1 LSKITSIFAHSFYA
15 IEALGIIDFKNND
28 FYAKC
33 RLYMNT
39 LVIGIAGG
47 SGSGKTTLT
56 RRLVEEFGDYIT
68 ILGHDEYYRRHDNMS
83 YEERSHLNYDHPA
96 AFETDLMCEHL
107 RLLKQG
113 IAVDCPVYDYT
124 IHNRS
129 DKTVRVKPNLVIII
143 EGILIFASEEL
154 CSLMDIKVFIEAD
167 ADLRLIR
174 RLIRDTEERARTMQS
189 VLSQYLNTVKPMHEL
204 YVEPSRK
211 NADLVI
217 PMWRENP
224 VALDMLIAR
233 VRSHILK
240 NTG

>member
-1 LSKITSIFAHSFYA
+1 
-15 IEALGIIDFKNND
+15 
-28 FYAKC
+28 
-33 RLYMNT
+33 MNT

>member
-1 LSKITSIFAHSFYA
+1 
-15 IEALGIIDFKNND
+15 
-28 FYAKC
+28 
-33 RLYMNT
+33 MNT
-39 LVIGIAGG
+39 LIIGIAGG

-56 RRLVEEFGDYIT
+56 RRLLDEFGDYIT
-68 ILGHDEYYRRHDNMS
+68 IMSHDDYYRSHDEMS
-83 YEERSHLNYDHPA
+83 YEERSHLNYDHPD

-113 IAVDCPVYDYT
+113 KTIDCPIYDYT
-124 IHNRS
+124 VHNRS
-129 DKTVRVKPNLVIII
+129 DKTRRINPNLVIII

-167 ADLRLIR
+167 ADLRFIR
-174 RLIRDTEERARTMQS
+174 RLIRDTQERARTQQS
-189 VLSQYLNTVKPMHEL
+189 VINQYLNTVKPMHEL

-217 PMWRENP
+217 PMLRENP
-224 VALDMLIAR
+224 VALDMLTAR

>member
-1 LSKITSIFAHSFYA
+1 MQPHGY
-15 IEALGIIDFKNND
+15 
-28 FYAKC
+28 
-33 RLYMNT
+33 
-39 LVIGIAGG
+39 
-47 SGSGKTTLT
+47 
-56 RRLVEEFGDYIT
+56 
-68 ILGHDEYYRRHDNMS
+68 
-83 YEERSHLNYDHPA
+83 
-96 AFETDLMCEHL
+96 
-107 RLLKQG
+107 QG
-113 IAVDCPVYDYT
+113 V
-124 IHNRS
+124 
-129 DKTVRVKPNLVIII
+129 
-143 EGILIFASEEL
+143 
-154 CSLMDIKVFIEAD
+154 IEAD

-240 NTG
+240 IQANKNKAGCNPKTGYLDKRNN

>member
-1 LSKITSIFAHSFYA
+1 
-15 IEALGIIDFKNND
+15 
-28 FYAKC
+28 
-33 RLYMNT
+33 MNT
-39 LVIGIAGG
+39 LIIGIGGG

-56 RRLVEEFGDYIT
+56 RRLTDEFGDYIT
-68 ILGHDEYYRRHDNMS
+68 IMSHDDYYRRHDEMS
-83 YEERSHLNYDHPA
+83 YEERSHLNYDHPD
-96 AFETDLMCEHL
+96 AFETDLMCQHL
-107 RLLKQG
+107 RILKQG
-113 IAVDCPVYDYT
+113 KPIDCPVYDYT
-124 IHNRS
+124 VHNRT
-129 DKTVRVKPNLVIII
+129 DKTIKVSPNLVIIV

-174 RLIRDTEERARTMQS
+174 RLIRDTQERARSLQS
-189 VLSQYLNTVKPMHEL
+189 VINQYLNTVKPMHEL

>member
-1 LSKITSIFAHSFYA
+1 
-15 IEALGIIDFKNND
+15 
-28 FYAKC
+28 
-33 RLYMNT
+33 MNT

-56 RRLVEEFGDYIT
+56 RRFVEEFGDYIT

-83 YEERSHLNYDHPA
+83 YEERSHLNYDSPA

-143 EGILIFASEEL
+143 EGYSFL
-154 CSLMDIKVFIEAD
+154 
-167 ADLRLIR
+167 
-174 RLIRDTEERARTMQS
+174 
-189 VLSQYLNTVKPMHEL
+189 P
-204 YVEPSRK
+204 
-211 NADLVI
+211 
-217 PMWRENP
+217 
-224 VALDMLIAR
+224 
-233 VRSHILK
+233 VRSFAASWISRCYR
-240 NTG
+240 GRC

>member
-1 LSKITSIFAHSFYA
+1 
-15 IEALGIIDFKNND
+15 
-28 FYAKC
+28 
-33 RLYMNT
+33 MNT
-39 LVIGIAGG
+39 LIIGIAGG

-56 RRLVEEFGDYIT
+56 RRLLDEFGDYIT
-68 ILGHDEYYRRHDNMS
+68 IMSHDDYYRRHDGMT
-83 YEERSHLNYDHPA
+83 YEERSHLNYDHPD

-113 IAVDCPVYDYT
+113 KTIDCPIYDYT
-124 IHNRS
+124 VHNRS
-129 DKTVRVKPNLVIII
+129 DKTRRINPNLVIII

-167 ADLRLIR
+167 ADLRFIR
-174 RLIRDTEERARTMQS
+174 RLIRDTQERARTQQS
-189 VLSQYLNTVKPMHEL
+189 VINQYLNTVKPMHEL

-217 PMWRENP
+217 PMLRENP
-224 VALDMLIAR
+224 VALDMLTAR

>member
-1 LSKITSIFAHSFYA
+1 
-15 IEALGIIDFKNND
+15 
-28 FYAKC
+28 
-33 RLYMNT
+33 
-39 LVIGIAGG
+39 
-47 SGSGKTTLT
+47 
-56 RRLVEEFGDYIT
+56 
-68 ILGHDEYYRRHDNMS
+68 
-83 YEERSHLNYDHPA
+83 
-96 AFETDLMCEHL
+96 MCEHL

-154 CSLMDIKVFIEAD
+154 CSLMDIKVFIVRPML
-167 ADLRLIR
+167 DLRLIR

-189 VLSQYLNTVKPMHEL
+189 VLSQYLNTVISPCMSFMWSQAVKKRRPGNSL
-204 YVEPSRK
+204 
-211 NADLVI
+211 
-217 PMWRENP
+217 WRENP

-240 NTG
+240 IQANKKKAGCNPKTGYLDKRNN